1 MAFFNDPI
9 YFIDNEVQKIYN
21 IRCHVYDVVNKD
33 ILYEFLCIL
42 ILLRPIFFI
51 DPVIEKVV
59 HTTYYINFSYTI
71 HLYTNMTIPRI
82 MTGIISR
89 ESFYVLSNT

>member
-9 YFIDNEVQKIYN
+9 YFIDNEAQKIYN

-42 ILLRPIFFI
+42 ILLGSIFYI
-51 DPVIEKVV
+51 DQVIEKVV
-59 HTTYYINFSYTI
+59 HTIYINFSYTI
-71 HLYTNMTIPRI
+71 HLYTNMTIPGI
-82 MTGIISR
+82 MTSIISR